1 MRLEKL
7 LLHITQKDE
16 KAFDQFYDQYA
27 RLIFTIAFSILKN
40 EEANDVVQNVCI
52 KLITLPQERLPNKN
66 AKSWLYTLIRNESLA
81 IYNKRKNNVTIDN
94 IEIIDEQFNHIQKNL
109 FIEQC
114 LNLLNDD
121 EKEVILFKLN
131 GFKYRE
137 ISQFLNKPLN
147 TCIWLYHQGIKKIK
161 GGIKDE

>member
-1 MRLEKL
+1 MRLEKML
-7 LLHITQKDE
+7 LSITQKDE
-16 KAFDQFYDQYA
+16 YAFNKFYDQYG

-40 EEANDVVQNVCI
+40 DEANDVVQNVCI
-52 KLITLPQERLPNKN
+52 KLLTLPQERLPNRN
-66 AKSWLYTLIRNESLA
+66 AKSWLYTLIRNEALA
-81 IYNKRKNNVTIDN
+81 IYNKRKNNININD
-94 IEIIDEQFNHIQKNL
+94 IEIKDKRFHDVGNNL

-114 LNLLNDD
+114 LDLLNDD

-131 GFKYRE
+131 GFKYKE